1 MCAYCLR
8 ITESHFDGRFV
19 DLGNC
24 MWFALLSMTTVGYGD
39 IFVSTLIGIMVD
51 SFLMFS
57 GVVMVSLLVS
67 SLNDLF
73 SMGYRNFLVI

>member
-1 MCAYCLR
+1 
-8 ITESHFDGRFV
+8 
-19 DLGNC
+19 
-24 MWFALLSMTTVGYGD
+24 MTTVGYGD
-39 IFVSTLIGIMVD
+39 IFVRTQIGIMVD